1 MAVRVLHLDDDP
13 ALLSAAADYLEGEDE
28 RLTLETT
35 TAADEAIELVAEQ
48 EIECIVCDYEMP
60 GMDGIE
66 VLETVREEW
75 PDLPFILFTGKGS
88 EQVASEAIKK
98 GVTDYLQKAGPEQY
112 EILAHRIDN
121 LVSEYRTTM
130 ELEERERELKAE
142 RQFTQQ
148 ALDALDD
155 ILYVLDT
162 DGTIRRWNKATVEV
176 TGYDS
181 SELDGLAATEL
192 VPQADKQAI
201 TSAVETAL
209 QEGEATVEAD
219 LLTADGDRI
228 PYEFTGAR
236 LTDTNGN
243 VTGLV
248 GVGRDLSQRKR
259 RERRFRALVEESNDI
274 ISIID
279 ADGKF
284 LYQSPSIKH
293 IMGYEP
299 QETTGDIA
307 WEYIHP
313 NDREAVQTWF
323 EEDITS
329 ANAAERFEYRARHAD
344 GSWRW
349 IESRGNN
356 QLDNPAVEGYVV
368 NSRDITD
375 ERRTEKLL
383 SGLFEKS
390 LHGIGVKEIVT
401 DESGDPID
409 YVYKRVNDRFEELTG
424 LDADEVVGER
434 ATDVIDGIEDT
445 PFIDIFGE
453 VALEGTTAQF
463 EQYSEPLDRYY
474 EVSAFSPRHGE
485 CISVFSEI
493 TERKERE
500 EELAQYKTYVEETSD
515 TIAVV
520 ASDGT
525 VKFHNATARGESEF
539 SPFNAEGETG
549 FDYVHPEDREQIMD
563 LFMSV
568 LEEETGEVTTELRVE
583 TADEEWRWIEAR
595 GVNKLDDPDIE
606 GIIVTS
612 YDITERK
619 EREAD
624 LQRQNQQLDEF
635 ARVISH
641 DLRNPLNVAELRT
654 DLATQECESDHLT
667 DVMEALSRMDALI
680 DDLLTL
686 ARQGETVG
694 EREQIALTDIVSA
707 CWNNVETGDATITTD
722 VQATLAADRSRM
734 AQALENLFRNAI
746 EHGGESV
753 TVTIGVLDDK
763 RGFYVADDGP
773 GIPEAEREDVFDS
786 GYTTSNDGTGFGLAI
801 VSRICAAH
809 GWDITA
815 TESES
820 GGARIEITGV
830 ESIE

>member
-1 MAVRVLHLDDDP
+1 MTTT
-13 ALLSAAADYLEGEDE
+13 LLFSRFAADYLEGEDE

-35 TAADEAIELVAEQ
+35 TAADEAIELVAKQ
-48 EIECIVCDYEMP
+48 EVECIVCDYEMP

-98 GVTDYLQKAGPEQY
+98 GVTDYLQKGGPEQY

-121 LVSEYRTTM
+121 LVSEYRATM
-130 ELEERERELKAE
+130 ELEERERELKSE

-155 ILYVLDT
+155 ILYVLNA
-162 DGTIRRWNKATVEV
+162 DGTIRRWNEATVEV

-201 TSAVETAL
+201 ASAVETPL

-219 LLTADGDRI
+219 LLTADGDQI

-236 LTDTNGN
+236 LTDTDGN

-259 RERRFRALVEESNDI
+259 RERRFRALVEKSNDI

-284 LYQSPSIKH
+284 LYLSPSLER

-299 QETTGDIA
+299 QETIGDIA

-356 QLDNPAVEGYVV
+356 QLNNPAVEGYVV

-383 SGLFEKS
+383 SGFFEKS

-474 EVSAFSPRHGE
+474 EVSAFSPRNGE

-635 ARVISH
+635 ASVISH

-680 DDLLTL
+680 DGLLTL

-694 EREQIALTDIVSA
+694 ERDKSHSQTSSLPV
-707 CWNNVETGDATITTD
+707 GTTSKR
-722 VQATLAADRSRM
+722 VMQRSPPMCR
-734 AQALENLFRNAI
+734 QRSLR
-746 EHGGESV
+746 
-753 TVTIGVLDDK
+753 IGVGWLK
-763 RGFYVADDGP
+763 R
-773 GIPEAEREDVFDS
+773 
-786 GYTTSNDGTGFGLAI
+786 
-801 VSRICAAH
+801 
-809 GWDITA
+809 
-815 TESES
+815 
-820 GGARIEITGV
+820 
-830 ESIE
+830 